1 MIQSPENL
9 IFNGIDLAESFT
21 DSAKGTYFI
30 VNNVEGRGV
39 LSEEISTIEVPG
51 MAGAYQSSKYTPTR
65 TLSVSISLKGE
76 SFEDLRKKIDR
87 LSSILIKDE
96 LVPIK
101 FSDELDV
108 TYYGSLNEVEHKIE
122 VACIYQAVL
131 NFLCTDPFKYEEAQT
146 KTFES
151 DVLSLTYNGTAPAS
165 PIFELEVIK
174 PVTFAMVQNQYNEY
188 QMIGQP
194 TNVNEEVVDTR
205 TLILEE
211 RGETLDTWQDN
222 PVSVDGN
229 VSGNMGYDGAGITAP
244 TYGTGERWHGP
255 AKIKEVPV
263 STDFEIEARMQ
274 LYTDEINQT
283 GRIEI
288 YLFDE
293 NMTELGK
300 VAINDN
306 SIWVLRRLAE
316 GRIGPYVGNFQNYII
331 SSRNYQYEWDNFPA
345 FLRMK
350 RQDKTYEFYVAR
362 VDGSGK
368 HLWSLKKSY
377 TVSDSKYLG
386 KLKYVQIHIGK
397 FGDTASPHTS
407 RIDWLRAY
415 VIEDTTKNQ
424 TPYIARPGD
433 LITLD
438 NFNKELLINGEDA
451 KNLKDFG
458 GSFFNLHKGENQLI
472 VHPANS
478 FNSRVKWSER
488 YR

>member
-1 MIQSPENL
+1 MPSIK
-9 IFNGIDLAESFT
+9 FNGIKKSWLKT
-21 DSAKGTYFI
+21 KH
-30 VNNVEGRGV
+30 GRV
-39 LSEEISTIEVPG
+39 KAPFAPVTRNLLTVPG
-51 MAGAYQSSKYTPTR
+51 MPGAY
-65 TLSVSISLKGE
+65 
-76 SFEDLRKKIDR
+76 
-87 LSSILIKDE
+87 LSSTNTEVLEIEQPFGIEFDSDIDYVNIKDE
-96 LVPIK
+96 LAEWLITDEPKPLEFDDEPGRTYFAIIQNSIDDFDK
-101 FSDELDV
+101 FK
-108 TYYGSLNEVEHKIE
+108 SLG
-122 VACIYQAVL
+122 QGTL
-131 NFLCTDPFKYEEAQT
+131 LFLCVDPFSYEEEQT

-151 DVLSLTYNGTAPAS
+151 DVLNLQYDGTAPAS
-165 PIFELEVIK
+165 PIFELEVLK

-263 STDFEIEARMQ
+263 TTDFEIEARMQ
-274 LYTDEINQT
+274 LYTDETNQT

-306 SIWVLRRLAE
+306 SIWVLRKLAE

-415 VIEDTTKNQ
+415 AIVDTTENQ

-433 LITLD
+433 VIIFD
-438 NFNKELLINGEDA
+438 NLNKQYLINGEDA
-451 KNLKDFG
+451 KTEKDLG
-458 GSFFNLHKGENQLI
+458 ASFFNLQKGENQLI

-478 FNSRVKWSER
+478 FNTRVKWRNR